1 MFDML
6 NGFFSG
12 FGQIMLV
19 FSVALALLQC
29 FSGYRL
35 LKFWIGVI
43 GFLAGFVLGFGISS
57 STIAGEAYLPAV
69 IGLVAGIVLA
79 LVAFRLYIVGVL
91 LYCGFMAFSAV
102 QTISVPEGQGWNIL
116 LIVLGVAAFLGAG
129 FLAAKFAR
137 PCIIA
142 VTAVTGAFNAVNALR
157 TLIPALGS
165 DSMRILAGVVI
176 AAMGM
181 AVQFFT
187 TRGAGR
193 K

>member
-79 LVAFRLYIVGVL
+79 LVAFRLYIVGVF

-116 LIVLGVAAFLGAG
+116 AAFLGAG